1 MYNEWKDKKEQF
13 KVIDLRQAKQFS
25 QGLFKQADQVEAG
38 SGLHLIQS
46 FEPYPLY
53 EAMTDRGFEYHVE
66 AVQPHE
72 YHIWFYRREAK
83 HVGEEARSAPAAFL
97 EFPHHHKNLG
107 RIAC

>member
-13 KVIDLRQAKQFS
+13 KVVDLRQAKGNFS

-53 EAMTDRGFEYHVE
+53 E
-66 AVQPHE
+66 P
-72 YHIWFYRREAK
+72 
-83 HVGEEARSAPAAFL
+83 
-97 EFPHHHKNLG
+97 
-107 RIAC
+107 